1 MATMCQHEKLVSRAI
16 ILSKLTLVACV
27 LNATTMCLFLE
38 VSSEVFLWLCRKKG
52 GWFLVERT
60 SR

>member
-52 GWFLVERT
+52 NF
-60 SR
+60 